1 LAELIF
7 LGSGVALLT
16 LSVLLAFKGLW
27 GPFILLILSTMA
39 FYRAGEKFWG
49 SVSLLI
55 TAAVVMR
62 LASSV
67 LWPVGL
73 ALVIAFI
80 FLPVVRR
87 LERWHIPRSVS
98 AAVIILGMFFASL
111 LIGGM
116 IVYQVY
122 LQLSEIARTVQNF
135 LVLNRGVE
143 SLLRSY
149 GISEDIVTL
158 VLQMRDQLVASIPG
172 VSGLLRNVPSLLSS
186 SFEVLFSTLIGL
198 VLGFYVLKDTD
209 VLAEEINS
217 LVPED
222 FKGILSEM
230 YQLLAQYFRGQVTVA
245 IIVGMF
251 VGVSLQL
258 LGVKYGFLIGFL
270 AGVFNLVPNIGFALT
285 VIFGAMIILISEP
298 NLLVAFLK
306 FALVMAV
313 DQLMETLIL
322 TPRILGKSVGIH
334 PVLVMLSLIIGATLF
349 GALGVI
355 LAVPAAAFLRSLWIN
370 RIKRKL

>member
-1 LAELIF
+1 MAELIF

-16 LSVLLAFKGLW
+16 LAVLLAFKGLW

-55 TAAVVMR
+55 TVAVVMR

-87 LERWHIPRSVS
+87 LERWHIPRGVS

-111 LIGGM
+111 LVGGL

-135 LVLNRGVE
+135 LVFNRGVE

-149 GISEDIVTL
+149 GISEDIVSL

-172 VSGLLRNVPSLLSS
+172 VSGLLKNVPSLLSS

-222 FKGILSEM
+222 FKGVLSEM
-230 YQLLAQYFRGQVTVA
+230 YGLLAQYFRGQVTVA
-245 IIVGMF
+245 IIVGTF

-258 LGVKYGFLIGFL
+258 LGIKYGFLIGFL

-285 VIFGAMIILISEP
+285 VIFGAMILLISEP

>member
-1 LAELIF
+1 MAELIF
-7 LGSGVALLT
+7 LGSGVVLLT
-16 LSVLLAFKGLW
+16 LAVLLAFKGLW

-55 TAAVVMR
+55 TVAVVMR

-87 LERWHIPRSVS
+87 LERWHIPRGVS

-111 LIGGM
+111 LVGGL

-135 LVLNRGVE
+135 LVFNRGVE

-149 GISEDIVTL
+149 GISEDIVSL

-172 VSGLLRNVPSLLSS
+172 VSGLLKNVPSLLSS

-222 FKGILSEM
+222 FKGVLSEM
-230 YQLLAQYFRGQVTVA
+230 YGLLAQYFRGQVTVA
-245 IIVGMF
+245 IIVGTF

-258 LGVKYGFLIGFL
+258 LGIKYGFLIGFL

-285 VIFGAMIILISEP
+285 VIFGAMILLISEP

>member
-122 LQLSEIARTVQNF
+122 LQLSEIVRTVSGSF
-135 LVLNRGVE
+135 RLTEER
-143 SLLRSY
+143 SFPPLL
-149 GISEDIVTL
+149 
-158 VLQMRDQLVASIPG
+158 
-172 VSGLLRNVPSLLSS
+172 LL
-186 SFEVLFSTLIGL
+186 
-198 VLGFYVLKDTD
+198 
-209 VLAEEINS
+209 
-217 LVPED
+217 
-222 FKGILSEM
+222 
-230 YQLLAQYFRGQVTVA
+230 
-245 IIVGMF
+245 
-251 VGVSLQL
+251 
-258 LGVKYGFLIGFL
+258 
-270 AGVFNLVPNIGFALT
+270 
-285 VIFGAMIILISEP
+285 
-298 NLLVAFLK
+298 
-306 FALVMAV
+306 
-313 DQLMETLIL
+313 
-322 TPRILGKSVGIH
+322 
-334 PVLVMLSLIIGATLF
+334 
-349 GALGVI
+349 
-355 LAVPAAAFLRSLWIN
+355 
-370 RIKRKL
+370 